1 MDDDDDDRALMIR
14 DMSRTY
20 PGEDHPALD
29 HVSMDVTAGEFVAIM
44 GASGSGKSTLLRCA
58 SSLDAPDPGYGAVR
72 VFGVDVPAMSVGDR
86 QRFRARTVGFAFQ
99 SYDLIPVLNA
109 RENIIMVS
117 GMTGEP
123 VDGAWLAEVAGRFV
137 IADLLER
144 PPSELS
150 GGEAQRVSI
159 ARAIIRRPRI
169 LFADEP
175 TGALD
180 AGSSAT
186 VMALIRALCDDEGMT
201 VVMVTHDPLMAAY
214 ADRTVRLADGAIAS

>member
-1 MDDDDDDRALMIR
+1 M
-14 DMSRTY
+14 
-20 PGEDHPALD
+20 
-29 HVSMDVTAGEFVAIM
+29 
-44 GASGSGKSTLLRCA
+44 
-58 SSLDAPDPGYGAVR
+58 
-72 VFGVDVPAMSVGDR
+72 
-86 QRFRARTVGFAFQ
+86 
-99 SYDLIPVLNA
+99 LNA
-109 RENIIMVS
+109 RENIVMVS

-123 VDGAWLAEVAGRFV
+123 VDGAWLAEVAGRFG

-186 VMALIRALCDDEGMT
+186 VMALIRALCDDGGMT